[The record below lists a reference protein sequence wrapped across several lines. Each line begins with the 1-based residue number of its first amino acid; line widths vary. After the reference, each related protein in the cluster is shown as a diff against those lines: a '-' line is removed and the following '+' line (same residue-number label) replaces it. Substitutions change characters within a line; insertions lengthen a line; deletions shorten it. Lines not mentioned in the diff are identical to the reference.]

1 MLQRLGMELPDW
13 ARPKHPHIRYELGQA
28 ARSSRRTKYLQAAGI
43 SLLVVLL
50 FIGGYFIGTN
60 FLQNVPGQSLTESA
74 MAILFWPTLVLQI
87 ILQFAAMILTV
98 NTVSEQKRRMAWDN
112 LRATEGGA
120 GVALRAKWASVYYR
134 LRLLLGLVMVIRVV
148 LVLGI
153 LYDLTGFQ
161 GRYIDLLIN
170 NITPEVS
177 PIVGALLLAFLMTA
191 ALLLPLTAMGMQ
203 AAIGLFIAVNIQQRI
218 YNVMAQVIIILVRL
232 LIIAGLTYATTQFI
246 NNQITLGD
254 GPAWILAGA
263 YAAIGDWGLRF
274 LHVGF
279 YSEIWATIPYTI
291 FFGIALLVFALG
303 QSLVT
308 EWILALTIRRAE
320 RIG

>member
-1 MLQRLGMELPDW
+1 MLQRLGMELPEW
-13 ARPKHPHIRYELGQA
+13 ARTGHPHIRYELGQVK
-28 ARSSRRTKYLQAAGI
+28 RVSRRVKYGQAVGF
-43 SLLVVLL
+43 SLLIVLL
-50 FIGGYFIGTN
+50 FVGGYFIGTN
-60 FLQNVPGQSLTESA
+60 FLQSVPGQSLTESA
-74 MAILFWPTLVLQI
+74 MAILFWPTFILQI
-87 ILQFAAMILTV
+87 ILQFAAMTLTV
-98 NTVSEQKRRMAWDN
+98 NTVSEQKRRLTWDN

-134 LRLLLGLVMVIRVV
+134 LRLLLGLVVIIRVG

-153 LYDLTGFQ
+153 LYDLTAFQ

-191 ALLLPLTAMGMQ
+191 ALLLPLTAVGMQ
-203 AAIGLFIAVNIQQRI
+203 AAIGLLIAVNIQQRV
-218 YNVMAQVIIILVRL
+218 YNVMTQLIIIIVRL
-232 LIIAGLTYATTQFI
+232 LVIVGLTLATTQFI

-254 GPAWILAGA
+254 APAWLLTGA

-291 FFGIALLVFALG
+291 FFGIALLIFALA

-308 EWILALTIRRAE
+308 EWILAFSIRRAE

>member
-1 MLQRLGMELPDW
+1 MLQRLGMELPEW
-13 ARPKHPHIRYELGQA
+13 AQAKHPHIRYELGQTT
-28 ARSSRRTKYLQAAGI
+28 RSSRRLKYAQAIGY
-43 SLLVVLL
+43 SLVVVVL
-50 FIGGYFIGTN
+50 FVGGYFVGTN

-74 MAILFWPTLVLQI
+74 MAILFWPTFVLQI
-87 ILQFAAMILTV
+87 ILQFAAMTLTV

-134 LRLLLGLVMVIRVV
+134 LRLLLGLVMVIRVG
-148 LVLGI
+148 LVVGI

-170 NITPEVS
+170 NVTPEVS

-191 ALLLPLTAMGMQ
+191 TLLLPLTTVGMQ
-203 AAIGLFIAVNIQQRI
+203 AAIGLFIAVNIQQRV
-218 YNVMAQVIIILVRL
+218 YNVMTQLIIIIVRL
-232 LIIAGLTYATTQFI
+232 FIIVGLAYATTQFI
-246 NNQITLGD
+246 NNQLQLGD
-254 GPAWILAGA
+254 GPAWLLAGA
-263 YAAIGDWGLRF
+263 YAAFGDWGLRF

-279 YSEIWATIPYTI
+279 YSEIWATIPYSI
-291 FFGIALLVFALG
+291 FFGIALLIFALG

-308 EWILALTIRRAE
+308 EWVLAFTIRRAE

>member
-1 MLQRLGMELPDW
+1 
-13 ARPKHPHIRYELGQA
+13 
-28 ARSSRRTKYLQAAGI
+28 
-43 SLLVVLL
+43 
-50 FIGGYFIGTN
+50 
-60 FLQNVPGQSLTESA
+60 
-74 MAILFWPTLVLQI
+74 MAILFWPTFVLQI
-87 ILQFAAMILTV
+87 ILQFAAMMLTV

-218 YNVMAQVIIILVRL
+218 YNVMLQMIIIVLRL
-232 LIIAGLTYATTQFI
+232 ADYHRTDVATTQFI

-254 GPAWILAGA
+254 GASMAVSG
-263 YAAIGDWGLRF
+263 
-274 LHVGF
+274 
-279 YSEIWATIPYTI
+279 
-291 FFGIALLVFALG
+291 
-303 QSLVT
+303 
-308 EWILALTIRRAE
+308 
-320 RIG
+320 RICGNR